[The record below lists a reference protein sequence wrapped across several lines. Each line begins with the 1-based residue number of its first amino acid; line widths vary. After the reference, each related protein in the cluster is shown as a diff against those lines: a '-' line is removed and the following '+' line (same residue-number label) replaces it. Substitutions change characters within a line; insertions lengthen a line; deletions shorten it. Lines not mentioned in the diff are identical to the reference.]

1 MVTHNTRV
9 TQHTQDIFCALGA
22 HIVTLLSS
30 SLPAYKH
37 AFYLPAYP
45 SACLNTRFFYIKN
58 SKFLPF
64 LLFKKM

>member
-37 AFYLPAYP
+37 VFYLPAY
-45 SACLNTRFFYIKN
+45 
-58 SKFLPF
+58 LPA
-64 LLFKKM
+64 